1 MKSVNWTKHYIKIR
15 IASIAFYNPH
25 YYSVSKVSLRYSLA
39 TGTNVNYGRYKL
51 TVSRVTNS
59 SMELLGWKLH
69 VLVIDRTLKQYFKS
83 FTQPSWYLPEQTIL
97 AKCRPARW
105 NGTWY
110 MQKTYP
116 YCFLGYLLLL
126 VLTCRQKGPFGAGS
140 PYLQAVAFSYWAL

>member
-1 MKSVNWTKHYIKIR
+1 MRYWFEPAIFVSVPCYQ
-15 IASIAFYNPH
+15 
-25 YYSVSKVSLRYSLA
+25 VLRSRRMIVNF
-39 TGTNVNYGRYKL
+39 NVNYGRYKL

-59 SMELLGWKLH
+59 SVELLSWKLH
-69 VLVIDRTLKQYFKS
+69 VLVIERTLKQYFKS

>member
-1 MKSVNWTKHYIKIR
+1 MKSVNWTKHYR
-15 IASIAFYNPH
+15 IVSVAFYNPH

-39 TGTNVNYGRYKL
+39 KGKNVNYGYKL

-59 SMELLGWKLH
+59 LVELLSWKLH
-69 VLVIDRTLKQYFKS
+69 VLVIERTLKQYFKS

-97 AKCRPARW
+97 AKCRPARR

-126 VLTCRQKGPFGAGS
+126 VLTCQQKGPIGAGC
-140 PYLQAVAFSYWAL
+140 PYLHAIAFSYWAL